1 MTNSTEHRTVQ
12 RHTNDAPPPT
22 SQRPPAEWSVRNASL
37 TAGIALLLMSVVAI
51 FGNVV
56 VVDGLTTP
64 GDAAAT
70 AADITASAG
79 MFRLGI
85 VSLIA
90 VIALDV
96 VIAWAPTGCSVP

>member
-1 MTNSTEHRTVQ
+1 MRT
-12 RHTNDAPPPT
+12 
-22 SQRPPAEWSVRNASL
+22 ASL

-56 VVDGLTTP
+56 VVDGLVTE

-85 VSLIA
+85 ASLIV

-96 VIAWAPTGCSVP
+96 VIAWALYRVFSPVNRAFPCWQRSCGWCTRPSSWSPSASSSA